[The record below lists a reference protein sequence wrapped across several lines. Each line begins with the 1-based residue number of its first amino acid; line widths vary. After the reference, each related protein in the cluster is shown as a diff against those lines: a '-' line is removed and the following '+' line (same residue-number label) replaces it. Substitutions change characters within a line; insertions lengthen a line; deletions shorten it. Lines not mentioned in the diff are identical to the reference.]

1 MALPVALVL
10 LHLPADL
17 VLHLHVAT
25 GVLVGVPTVLQN
37 IPALTNRIE
46 FSDLNVSLN

>member
-17 VLHLHVAT
+17 VPQLHVAA
-25 GVLVGVPTVLQN
+25 GVLVGVLTVLQN
-37 IPALTNRIE
+37 IPALTTVMAERAFGNR
-46 FSDLNVSLN
+46 